1 MLLILLS
8 LALNSSSARTSAA
21 YNHLRAFLGKYTLHP
36 TNFLVLVHIVAG
48 DEHNPVD
55 YVFVSTDP
63 MVTQEMCP
71 DILEKVWS
79 MLASVPGLWVI
90 QVGKGPDRT

>member
-36 TNFLVLVHIVAG
+36 TNLLVLVRIVAG
-48 DEHNPVD
+48 GERNPVN
-55 YVFVSTDP
+55 YVFVSVDP
-63 MVTQEMCP
+63 TV
-71 DILEKVWS
+71 LKNH
-79 MLASVPGLWVI
+79 
-90 QVGKGPDRT
+90 DRTS